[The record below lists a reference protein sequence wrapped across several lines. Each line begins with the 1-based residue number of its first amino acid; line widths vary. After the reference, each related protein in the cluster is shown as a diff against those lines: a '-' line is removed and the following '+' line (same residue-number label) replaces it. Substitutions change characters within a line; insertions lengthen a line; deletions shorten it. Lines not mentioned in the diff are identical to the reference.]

1 MDSGLRLVDTT
12 APPAAPPPDTP
23 TSDGITFTLK
33 GAADACQVD
42 PQTIR
47 RRLDQ
52 LEEHGARRNEDGS
65 YSIPLSALLAAGFR
79 PGKPAPPDSTPD
91 QSAVSPGDAPPAPGD
106 IPPAAAARITELE
119 RLLVEEHAALL
130 VEQAH
135 RQAADRVADTLERA
149 LRMLEARESPVPAQT
164 TEVMT
169 SVEPERAAP
178 ARRWWRRPRPLLVA
192 ERGPS

>member
-52 LEEHGARRNEDGS
+52 LEEHGARRNDDGS
-65 YSIPLSALLAAGFR
+65 WTILLSALLAAGLQ
-79 PGKPAPPDSTPD
+79 PGTPLPPDSTPI
-91 QSAVSPGDAPPAPGD
+91 S
-106 IPPAAAARITELE
+106 R
-119 RLLVEEHAALL
+119 RC
-130 VEQAH
+130 H
-135 RQAADRVADTLERA
+135 RGTH
-149 LRMLEARESPVPAQT
+149 
-164 TEVMT
+164 
-169 SVEPERAAP
+169 
-178 ARRWWRRPRPLLVA
+178 PRT
-192 ERGPS
+192 R